1 MLVFGDQDWIT
12 TLHYSFQDK
21 ENLVR
26 GSPGRKGG
34 DEKGGGN
41 VEERKVKMCRRG
53 RNGGEGKGV
62 CVCWEWMESRWESH
76 MIHIT
81 LRSPHS

>member
-34 DEKGGGN
+34 DEKGG
-41 VEERKVKMCRRG
+41 EERKVKMYRRG

-62 CVCWEWMESRWESH
+62 CVLGMDGK
-76 MIHIT
+76 
-81 LRSPHS
+81 

>member
-1 MLVFGDQDWIT
+1 MRHSQGSRASIVSWHLVFLISSPLSQTACFREERDVLVFGDQDWIT

-34 DEKGGGN
+34 DEKGGG
-41 VEERKVKMCRRG
+41 EC
-53 RNGGEGKGV
+53 
-62 CVCWEWMESRWESH
+62 
-76 MIHIT
+76 
-81 LRSPHS
+81 

>member
-26 GSPGRKGG
+26 DSPGRV
-34 DEKGGGN
+34 GGGG
-41 VEERKVKMCRRG
+41 VREGRERKRWEER
-53 RNGGEGKGV
+53 GGGV
-62 CVCWEWMESRWESH
+62 E
-76 MIHIT
+76 
-81 LRSPHS
+81 LGGGG

>member
-1 MLVFGDQDWIT
+1 MHLCIFVFILSSPLSQTACFREERDVLVFGDQDWIT

-34 DEKGGGN
+34 DKKGG
-41 VEERKVKMCRRG
+41 EMLKKG
-53 RNGGEGKGV
+53 R
-62 CVCWEWMESRWESH
+62 
-76 MIHIT
+76 
-81 LRSPHS
+81 

>member
-26 GSPGRKGG
+26 DNPAREGG
-34 DEKGGGN
+34 EEKRGWGGN
-41 VEERKVKMCRRG
+41 VEVRKVKMYHRG
-53 RNGGEGKGV
+53 RNGGEEKRECVLGMDGK
-62 CVCWEWMESRWESH
+62 
-76 MIHIT
+76 
-81 LRSPHS
+81 

>member
-26 GSPGRKGG
+26 DSPGRVGGGGVRRGERERKRGGESTKGG
-34 DEKGGGN
+34 L
-41 VEERKVKMCRRG
+41 
-53 RNGGEGKGV
+53 
-62 CVCWEWMESRWESH
+62 S
-76 MIHIT
+76 
-81 LRSPHS
+81 

>member
-12 TLHYSFQDK
+12 TLHYSFQNK

-34 DEKGGGN
+34 DEKGGGML
-41 VEERKVKMCRRG
+41 KKG
-53 RNGGEGKGV
+53 R
-62 CVCWEWMESRWESH
+62 
-76 MIHIT
+76 
-81 LRSPHS
+81 

>member
-26 GSPGRKGG
+26 DSPGRV
-34 DEKGGGN
+34 GGGE
-41 VEERKVKMCRRG
+41 VREGRERKRGEER
-53 RNGGEGKGV
+53 GGGV
-62 CVCWEWMESRWESH
+62 E
-76 MIHIT
+76 
-81 LRSPHS
+81 LGGGG